1 MGCEMICSES
11 YKDKEFIIDENDK
24 NFNKELRS
32 KRKDILNITTNTV
45 VNSSF
50 ISPTK
55 NNNSYMQ
62 NTNNQ
67 SSIETTS
74 KKFFWDF
81 NNKYNSN
88 NHINNDNNNINDN
101 ISNNENIN
109 NRNNYFKFFIN
120 IFLLYFFNI
129 NYLFKWVAK

>member
-1 MGCEMICSES
+1 MGCEFICSEY

-67 SSIETTS
+67 SSI
-74 KKFFWDF
+74 
-81 NNKYNSN
+81 
-88 NHINNDNNNINDN
+88 
-101 ISNNENIN
+101 
-109 NRNNYFKFFIN
+109 
-120 IFLLYFFNI
+120 
-129 NYLFKWVAK
+129 

>member
-32 KRKDILNITTNTV
+32 KRKDILNNTTNTV
-45 VNSSF
+45 INSSF

-55 NNNSYMQ
+55 NNNSMIQ

-67 SSIETTS
+67 SSIDTTS
-74 KKFFWDF
+74 
-81 NNKYNSN
+81 
-88 NHINNDNNNINDN
+88 
-101 ISNNENIN
+101 
-109 NRNNYFKFFIN
+109 
-120 IFLLYFFNI
+120 
-129 NYLFKWVAK
+129 